1 MRRLPFLAFS
11 LAVLGNA
18 ASPPVNVSLRTSWPA
33 PPFLTEVLYV
43 LLNITALATDLGSL
57 SETVALENSDAFFP
71 LVDRLTDPGVLSS
84 LEDLS
89 PEALY
94 QAVLGISTGNG
105 FSNDATLGMNL
116 ALHAA
121 TPKIEAFYNYYE
133 DHHSGGPGAE
143 CGSWVD
149 WHGQVICDIDTFV
162 RVAGLDT
169 NEPVMKSTQVPFD
182 LRFIHFVTTL

>member
-1 MRRLPFLAFS
+1 M
-11 LAVLGNA
+11 LGNA

-33 PPFLTEVLYV
+33 PPFLIEALYV
-43 LLNITALATDLGSL
+43 LVNFVALAIDFGSL
-57 SETVALENSDAFFP
+57 SETVALENPDAFFP
-71 LVDRLTDPGVLSS
+71 LLDRLTDPKVFSS
-84 LEDLS
+84 LEELS

-94 QAVLGISTGNG
+94 RAVLEISTGNG
-105 FSNDATLGMNL
+105 VFNVATLEMNL

-133 DHHSGGPGAE
+133 DHHSGSRGVE

-149 WHGQVICDIDTFV
+149 WHGQVICDIGTLV

-169 NEPVMKSTQVPFD
+169 SEPVVNSMQVPSD
-182 LRFIHFVTTL
+182 SRIIYFITNL

>member
-33 PPFLTEVLYV
+33 PPFLIEAMYV
-43 LLNITALATDLGSL
+43 LSNIVAFAVGLSSL
-57 SETVALENSDAFFP
+57 SETVGLENPDAFFP
-71 LVDRLTDPGVLSS
+71 LVDRLTDPNVLSY
-84 LEDLS
+84 LEELS

-94 QAVLGISTGNG
+94 RAVLEISTGNG
-105 FSNDATLGMNL
+105 FFNDATLEMNL

-149 WHGQVICDIDTFV
+149 WHGQVICDIDTLV
-162 RVAGLDT
+162 RVASLDT
-169 NEPVMKSTQVPFD
+169 NEPAVKSTQVPFHSRIIY
-182 LRFIHFVTTL
+182 LINTL